1 MDIDIEKIKEE
12 YKKYCEDTNNESD
25 KSNFIYDYIRYNY
38 DLGKIT
44 LSDIDKI
51 SEYLNEVL

>member
-1 MDIDIEKIKEE
+1 MDIEKIKEE

-25 KSNFIYDYIRYNY
+25 KSDFIYNYLRFNY

-44 LSDIDKI
+44 LCDIEKL
-51 SEYLNEVL
+51 SKYLNDILD